1 MNQSLGSVV
10 FTNMGGGGMFFSRVG
25 WGFDMWKWP
34 PYVFG
39 SHVEGEGGI

>member
-1 MNQSLGSVV
+1 V
-10 FTNMGGGGMFFSRVG
+10 FTNMGVGGMFFGRGIVDLG
-25 WGFDMWKWP
+25 IWEWP